1 MSIVEEAVQWVDE
14 HRGKIVNFGK
24 KYLEF
29 TPYDRGSGK
38 CGKTC
43 GPYGGNEER
52 P

>member
-29 TPYDRGSGK
+29 THTTRRIWK
-38 CGKTC
+38 VRQNMR
-43 GPYGGNEER
+43 PYGGNEER